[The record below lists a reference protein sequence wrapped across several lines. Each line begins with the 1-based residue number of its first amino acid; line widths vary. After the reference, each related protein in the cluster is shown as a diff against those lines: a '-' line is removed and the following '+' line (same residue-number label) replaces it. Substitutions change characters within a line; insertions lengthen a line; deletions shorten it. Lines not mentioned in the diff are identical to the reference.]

1 MKALLKNSGLRP
13 VRLVGRNGCFDD
25 TASGTGILPA
35 ILGCA
40 GIWPHGFP
48 RLGRRVA
55 ALPHDNVTRGGQ
67 MPLTQRRRC
76 SVLLKRDDLPA

>member
-1 MKALLKNSGLRP
+1 MKALLKNSGPRP
-13 VRLVGRNGCFDD
+13 VRPVGRNGCFDD

-40 GIWPHGFP
+40 GIWPYEFP

-55 ALPHDNVTRGGQ
+55 ALPHDNVTRGRADAAGPEMKMLSADEDAQ
-67 MPLTQRRRC
+67 C
-76 SVLLKRDDLPA
+76 F